1 MDRVLLFDLHQ
12 PQIIIPEP
20 NTSAMDVAKE
30 CLPPGTMVRISLLDS
45 PPPDTN
51 EADSIYR
58 VVKYD
63 YCRQLL
69 RLKTVMPKTAE
80 LVANNEETPQLES
93 LQDAEAQL
101 VAKQGQELE
110 ARQGI
115 EAKQGLDEK
124 QELEA
129 KQELLDISEDAQAK
143 GDGLANQDVL
153 DVKPE
158 MLGASAR
165 SITLLEGGGAEANQ
179 EAGDEAPQVILVDLR
194 YCCKLEII
202 GQAETGQPKKE
213 EDVQEPD
220 EDVGADGVEQKVELQ
235 EMEGEGNSTPP
246 HSEHED
252 IVPLNAEEKENLD
265 IEQDINKV
273 KPVASED
280 DENKDDENKDDEG
293 KDEESKEEEAKQDE
307 AKDEESQEEGS
318 KEEDSKD
325 EDCKDAE
332 SQSIQDETNQSE
344 VPDLLLDMEVSE
356 CGNID
361 YDFDDDPSYQPGAL
375 VLELR
380 RLLRRELPHVGKI
393 RCQPDA
399 IIVDRVIIHRPYLA
413 INVAVQSEPEVTP
426 PDTTHSNVDNRAHT
440 AGQLLAEIR
449 SLVHQFHEEFIL
461 VLMWRRLRYNESILE
476 TPRFDQSSFM
486 DNPTD
491 TDQPPD
497 AGDEDD
503 DLLRTDPEPEP
514 ETEPEPE
521 EPAKPAKKPRKE
533 RRYANFHHKYEYVVK
548 KVDTAP
554 PEAFLSRLR
563 QIQADKMRI
572 RQLEMAKARLEEN
585 RRLGINRALISN
597 SSLELSPRP
606 RRPGHRQAFPPYD
619 PPKDRDSQL
628 SDATF

>member
-45 PPPDTN
+45 PPDTH
-51 EADSIYR
+51 EGRSIYQ

-69 RLKTVMPKTAE
+69 RLQTVAKAAGLAATD
-80 LVANNEETPQLES
+80 EETPQTQLQLQPQSQS
-93 LQDAEAQL
+93 LLDSKSRIAAR
-101 VAKQGQELE
+101 QELE
-110 ARQGI
+110 AKEEVEAKHGI
-115 EAKQGLDEK
+115 EAMQELGDK
-124 QELEA
+124 QELDA
-129 KQELLDISEDAQAK
+129 KQELLDVSEDAQAK
-143 GDGLANQDVL
+143 GDGLANRREVDPESL
-153 DVKPE
+153 DVKPDME
-158 MLGASAR
+158 VGGTSAR
-165 SITLLEGGGAEANQ
+165 SIAPLEGGGAEASQ
-179 EAGDEAPQVILVDLR
+179 EAGDEVPRVILVDLR

-202 GQAETGQPKKE
+202 GQAETGQPQEE
-213 EDVQEPD
+213 EDVQEPT
-220 EDVGADGVEQKVELQ
+220 EDVEADGVEQKVELR
-235 EMEGEGNSTPP
+235 EKEGPSTPP

-252 IVPLNAEEKENLD
+252 IAPLNEEEKENLD
-265 IEQDINKV
+265 IEQDINQV
-273 KPVASED
+273 KLVAHED
-280 DENKDDENKDDEG
+280 DGCQDKGG
-293 KDEESKEEEAKQDE
+293 KDEESKNEQCQDGE
-307 AKDEESQEEGS
+307 CKDGECKDGE
-318 KEEDSKD
+318 SKD
-325 EDCKDAE
+325 GE
-332 SQSIQDETNQSE
+332 SKDETNQPE
-344 VPDLLLDMEVSE
+344 VPDLLLEVEGSE
-356 CGNID
+356 CGNHD
-361 YDFDDDPSYQPGAL
+361 YDFDDDPSFQPGPL

-399 IIVDRVIIHRPYLA
+399 ITVDQVIIHRPYLA
-413 INVAVQSEPEVTP
+413 INVTVQSEPEVTP
-426 PDTTHSNVDNRAHT
+426 DTTNLSVDNRAPA

-461 VLMWRRLRYNESILE
+461 VLMWRRLRYNEAVLE
-476 TPRFDQSSFM
+476 TPRFDQSSLM
-486 DNPTD
+486 DNPTE

-497 AGDEDD
+497 TGDEDD

-521 EPAKPAKKPRKE
+521 ETPKPAKKPRRE

-606 RRPGHRQAFPPYD
+606 RRPGGHRQAILPCD
-619 PPKDRDSQL
+619 PPKDRDTQL
-628 SDATF
+628 SDF